1 MAYVPPM
8 KPIPPNADAET
19 RRRMYWEYVDLCV
32 ELNPSSFLPVG
43 VKKQWWHFMKIEHPE
58 TRRSR
63 IDISHPIW
71 PPPQSRPAETRQTLR
86 AAGVEQ

>member
-43 VKKQWWHFMKIEHPE
+43 TKKQWWHFLKIEHPE
-58 TRRSR
+58 TSRSR
-63 IDISHPIW
+63 SDISHPIW
-71 PPPQSRPAETRQTLR
+71 PPPQLRPAETRQSLR